1 MSGDGLHA
9 EIKRPS
15 ELTADERADWAGML
29 KQTPHLRRAF
39 FSHGFALAC
48 EQATGL
54 AHVALIRDRSN
65 AVAAILPFQFA
76 DAWSRR
82 MGVAQRMGGG
92 LADHCGL
99 IARPG
104 VQIAPARLIDLARIG
119 VLFFDHLSDGQAIFG
134 LVASQTRPG
143 HVIELPD
150 GSAAYFAALAA
161 ANKSFLQDTERRS
174 RRLEKE
180 FGSPQF
186 SFTANPDEAA
196 VQALLE
202 AKRAQYAR
210 TGVDDSFA
218 DPGHM
223 NLVRALVAGKYP
235 DCIPVLTLLSAG
247 GRVLARHLGLLH
259 DGHLSYWF
267 PVYDREA
274 QKVSPGRMLVWHTL
288 MAADAHGICLID
300 RGEGDSQAKRDFST
314 GVRQFGLLNLR
325 AEGWRG
331 HVARGWQSL
340 TWRLRR

>member
-15 ELTADERADWAGML
+15 ELTAAECADWADML

-54 AHVALIRDRSN
+54 AHAALIRDRNN
-65 AVAAILPFQFA
+65 AVVAILPFQFA
-76 DAWSRR
+76 DVWSRR

-92 LADHCGL
+92 VADHCGL

-104 VQIAPARLIDLARIG
+104 MRIAPARLMDLARIG
-119 VLFFDHLSDGQAIFG
+119 ALLLDHLSDGQAAFG

-150 GSAAYFAALAA
+150 GSAAYFASLAA
-161 ANKSFLQDTERRS
+161 ANKGFLQDTERRS

-180 FGSPQF
+180 FGAPQF
-186 SFTANPDEAA
+186 SFTVNPDEAA
-196 VQALLE
+196 VQSLLE
-202 AKRAQYAR
+202 SKRAQYAR
-210 TGVDDSFA
+210 TGASDSLS
-218 DPGHM
+218 DPARM
-223 NLVRALVAGKYP
+223 NLVRVLVERKYP
-235 DCIPVLTLLSAG
+235 DCVPVLTQLSAG
-247 GRVLARHLGLLH
+247 GRVLARHFGLMH
-259 DGHLSYWF
+259 DGYLSYWF

-288 MAADAHGICLID
+288 MAADEHGIRLID

-314 GVRQFGLLNLR
+314 GVRQFGVLNLR
-325 AEGWRG
+325 ADGWRG

-340 TWRLRR
+340 SWRLRR

>member
-15 ELTADERADWAGML
+15 GLTAAERADWAEMQKL
-29 KQTPHLRRAF
+29 TPHLRRAF

-48 EQATGL
+48 EQASDL
-54 AHVALIRDRSN
+54 ARVALIRDRSS
-65 AVAAILPFQFA
+65 AIVAILPFQFA

-82 MGVAQRMGGG
+82 MGVAERMGGG

-104 VQIAPARLIDLARIG
+104 FRIAPARLMELARIG
-119 VLFFDHLSDGQAIFG
+119 VLFLDHLSDGQAAFG
-134 LVASQTRPG
+134 VAASQTRPG

-150 GSAAYFAALAA
+150 GAVAYFANLAA
-161 ANKSFLQDTERRS
+161 ANKSFLQDTERRM

-186 SFTANPDEAA
+186 SLTTNPDEAA
-196 VQALLE
+196 VGSLLE
-202 AKRAQYAR
+202 AKRAQYSR
-210 TGVDDSFA
+210 TGMGDPFA
-218 DPGHM
+218 DPRHM
-223 NLVRALVAGKYP
+223 NVVRALAAGQYP
-235 DCIPVLTLLSAG
+235 DCVPVLTQLSAG
-247 GRVLARHLGLLH
+247 GKVLARHLGLLH

-274 QKVSPGRMLVWHTL
+274 QKVSPGRMLMWHTL
-288 MAADAHGICLID
+288 MAADAHGIRLID

-314 GVRQFGLLNLR
+314 GLRHFGILNLQ
-325 AEGWRG
+325 AAGWRG
-331 HVARGWQSL
+331 HMARGWQSL
-340 TWRLRR
+340 AWRLRR